1 LETRL
6 APPKSIGHFEATL
19 VHTMVL
25 LGSSPEEVQGTTEQ
39 KGAGK
44 KGKKGKGSQ
53 HGKGGKR
60 GKGKH

>member
-1 LETRL
+1 M
-6 APPKSIGHFEATL
+6 GHFEATL

-25 LGSSPEEVQGTTEQ
+25 LGASPEEVQGITEQ